1 VQKNFG
7 QSFDLLKK
15 SWKPGMVGTDKKD
28 TVLPGEGRIWQTVK
42 QHRHDRQK
50 NHKS

>member
-1 VQKNFG
+1 
-7 QSFDLLKK
+7 
-15 SWKPGMVGTDKKD
+15 MVGTDKKD
-28 TVLPGEGRIWQTVK
+28 TVLPGEGRIWQTDK